1 MNKAKR
7 FLALF
12 LSLALVAGMLA
23 GCSSK
28 SSESSS
34 AGTESSA
41 AAESSA
47 AEESSKTE
55 ASEASEASEESTAAQ
70 PSSAADTIVAT
81 TDQGLEAKFSPF
93 FASSAAD
100 NNIVGMTQLGLMGT
114 DRVGDPVLKG
124 IEGETRSYNGTDY
137 TYYGPADIEQ
147 VENDDGTVD
156 YNITLRD
163 DLVFSDG
170 EPITIDDVIFSMYV
184 LADPTYDGS
193 TTLYSQPI
201 VGMEEYRQGMTTL
214 SAAIGEAGRD
224 NTDFSNWTEDQQK
237 ALWDAVDN
245 GGTQF
250 AQEIV
255 DYCVQAGY
263 AKDSDDVATAAS
275 AWGYDGLAADATATD
290 FFEAIM
296 ENYGW
301 NFSQAEA
308 ETAGTALSDLIP
320 ADVYAYS
327 TQGVKIGEGADYIS
341 GIKKTGDYT
350 MTVTT
355 TEVSAPMIYQLGIS
369 IAPLHYYGDESQY
382 DYDAHQFGFPKGDLS
397 SVRAKTSQPLGAGPY
412 VFNNYSN
419 RVVYMD
425 ANPKYYKGEPKTAHL
440 NFIETAE
447 DDKTSSIQAGTAD
460 IADPSFSIDVDK
472 MIAEYNSNGTDTG
485 DVITTKLYDFL
496 GYGYIGISA
505 DRVDVGGDP
514 SSDASKNLRKAFA
527 TIFSVYRDESIDSY
541 YRDTASIINYP
552 ISSTSWAAP
561 QVTDDGYQVA
571 YSVDVNGQPIYTEG
585 MKAEDKYAAALQ
597 AALGF
602 FEAAGY
608 TVEDG
613 KVTAAP
619 EGASLSYQIDI
630 GGSGTG
636 NHPDFLLLKNA
647 SEALKTIGITLQVND
662 LANASDLFAAYQT
675 DAIDMWVAAWG
686 ASIDPDMYQLY
697 HSQGSTNYY
706 KINDPDL
713 DELIVA
719 GRQSLDHEYRKGLY
733 TAAMNIILDWG
744 VEVPVYQRS
753 ECYIFSTQRINID
766 SLTPDMT
773 PYWSW
778 MTEVEK
784 IELN

>member
-147 VENDDGTVD
+147 VQNDDGSVD

-170 EPITIDDVIFSMYV
+170 EPVTIDDVIFSMYV

-263 AKDSDDVATAAS
+263 AKDSNDVATAAS

-369 IAPLHYYGDESQY
+369 IAPLHYYGDASQY

-440 NFIETAE
+440 NFIETSD
-447 DDKTSSIQAGTAD
+447 DDKTSAIPAGTAD
-460 IADPSFSIDVDK
+460 IADPSFSTDVDK
-472 MIAEYNSNGTDTG
+472 MISEYNSNGTDTG

-514 SSDASKNLRKAFA
+514 ASDASKDLRKAFA

-541 YRDTASIINYP
+541 YGDTASIINYP

-585 MKAEDKYAAALQ
+585 MKTEDKYAAALQ

-686 ASIDPDMYQLY
+686 AGIDPDMYQLY

-778 MTEVEK
+778 MAEVEK

>member
-1 MNKAKR
+1 
-7 FLALF
+7 
-12 LSLALVAGMLA
+12 
-23 GCSSK
+23 
-28 SSESSS
+28 
-34 AGTESSA
+34 
-41 AAESSA
+41 
-47 AEESSKTE
+47 
-55 ASEASEASEESTAAQ
+55 
-70 PSSAADTIVAT
+70 
-81 TDQGLEAKFSPF
+81 
-93 FASSAAD
+93 
-100 NNIVGMTQLGLMGT
+100 
-114 DRVGDPVLKG
+114 
-124 IEGETRSYNGTDY
+124 
-137 TYYGPADIEQ
+137 
-147 VENDDGTVD
+147 
-156 YNITLRD
+156 
-163 DLVFSDG
+163 
-170 EPITIDDVIFSMYV
+170 
-184 LADPTYDGS
+184 
-193 TTLYSQPI
+193 
-201 VGMEEYRQGMTTL
+201 
-214 SAAIGEAGRD
+214 
-224 NTDFSNWTEDQQK
+224 
-237 ALWDAVDN
+237 
-245 GGTQF
+245 
-250 AQEIV
+250 
-255 DYCVQAGY
+255 
-263 AKDSDDVATAAS
+263 
-275 AWGYDGLAADATATD
+275 
-290 FFEAIM
+290 
-296 ENYGW
+296 
-301 NFSQAEA
+301 
-308 ETAGTALSDLIP
+308 
-320 ADVYAYS
+320 
-327 TQGVKIGEGADYIS
+327 
-341 GIKKTGDYT
+341 
-350 MTVTT
+350 
-355 TEVSAPMIYQLGIS
+355 
-369 IAPLHYYGDESQY
+369 
-382 DYDAHQFGFPKGDLS
+382 
-397 SVRAKTSQPLGAGPY
+397 
-412 VFNNYSN
+412 
-419 RVVYMD
+419 
-425 ANPKYYKGEPKTAHL
+425 
-440 NFIETAE
+440 
-447 DDKTSSIQAGTAD
+447 
-460 IADPSFSIDVDK
+460 

-485 DVITTKLYDFL
+485 DVITTKLYDYL

-541 YRDTASIINYP
+541 YGDTASIINYP

-636 NHPDFLLLKNA
+636 DHPDFLLLKNA

-675 DAIDMWVAAWG
+675 DAIDMWVAAWSAG
-686 ASIDPDMYQLY
+686 IDPDMYQLY